1 MWEGVSACTYIQT
14 NICNYVCVCGPVAVN
29 VRYSAAW
36 AAEGVSGEW
45 REERGNIRGEGK
57 RVAS

>member
-1 MWEGVSACTYIQT
+1 MCQHVPTYRQT
-14 NICNYVCVCGPVAVN
+14 YVTVYVCGPVAVN

>member
-1 MWEGVSACTYIQT
+1 MCQHVSTYRQT
-14 NICNYVCVCGPVAVN
+14 YVTMYVCVCGPVAVN

-36 AAEGVSGEW
+36 VAEGVRGEW